1 MERRPKARRANVLPA
16 RTSRRTSQ
24 GASRPVLLRVSQDMK
39 HWAAMLGGELETW
52 PGVSTKPMFG
62 FLSFY
67 RGQNIFA
74 ALPKTRSM
82 GSPNSFIFRLPQDS
96 PLKARAKRD
105 ARIGSSE
112 MASARWLTFE
122 MQSQA
127 DLRDA
132 LTWLDRAYLAAGK
145 PRLTKRAA
153 SPRISNVR
161 SRYPLP
167 TAASPRLDTALPAD
181 RRFDRRLAE
190 ILAHATEVFCEKGYE
205 GASMRDLSRA
215 TGTSLAGLYYYFE
228 SKEKLLYLIQKHTF
242 STILERL
249 QERLEG
255 VRDPEQRVRVLV
267 ENHLDYFLA
276 NAAAMKV
283 LSHEADVL
291 KNTYGAQIAAIKR
304 QYYRTAMGLLEDL
317 KRSKGLE
324 FNARIA
330 VLSLFGMMNWI
341 YTWYNPRVDADAEA
355 LARQMGDLF
364 LRGILGS
371 TRGKR
376 NGRR

>member
-1 MERRPKARRANVLPA
+1 MPA
-16 RTSRRTSQ
+16 PTT
-24 GASRPVLLRVSQDMK
+24 
-39 HWAAMLGGELETW
+39 
-52 PGVSTKPMFG
+52 
-62 FLSFY
+62 
-67 RGQNIFA
+67 
-74 ALPKTRSM
+74 
-82 GSPNSFIFRLPQDS
+82 
-96 PLKARAKRD
+96 
-105 ARIGSSE
+105 
-112 MASARWLTFE
+112 
-122 MQSQA
+122 
-127 DLRDA
+127 
-132 LTWLDRAYLAAGK
+132 
-145 PRLTKRAA
+145 A
-153 SPRISNVR
+153 SPRVD
-161 SRYPLP
+161 
-167 TAASPRLDTALPAD
+167 AATLAAD
-181 RRFDRRLAE
+181 RRFDRRLAQ

-255 VRDPEQRVRVLV
+255 VSDREQRVRVLV
-267 ENHLDYFLA
+267 ENHLEYFLA
-276 NAAAMKV
+276 NRAAMKV

-291 KNTYGAQIAAIKR
+291 KNTYGAQVAAIKR

-317 KRSKGLE
+317 RRHKGLE

-364 LRGILGS
+364 LCGIFGS
-371 TRGKR
+371 GRAKR